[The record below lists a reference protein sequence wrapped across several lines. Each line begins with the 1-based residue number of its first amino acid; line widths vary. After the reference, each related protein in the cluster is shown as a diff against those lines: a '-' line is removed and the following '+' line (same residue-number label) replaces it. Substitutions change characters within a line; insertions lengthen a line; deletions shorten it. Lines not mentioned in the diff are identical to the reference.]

1 MKEKTNNYGETSQQQ
16 DEEVEILR
24 GFAKEV
30 KTGNPAS
37 PSAMELVKRWQTY
50 HDRYHHGCD
59 DQKLRSL
66 SYRYFVE
73 PHSHRMMNTYGD
85 GTARFIS
92 EAIDAYLEQKGSSL

>member
-1 MKEKTNNYGETSQQQ
+1 MKELTNQYGETPQQKA
-16 DEEVEILR
+16 EEVEILR

-30 KTGNPAS
+30 QTGNPAS
-37 PSAMELVKRWQTY
+37 PAAMELVKRWQAH
-50 HDRYHHGCD
+50 HDRYHNGCD

-73 PHSHRMMNTYGD
+73 PHSHRMMNTYGE

-92 EAIDAYLEQKGSSL
+92 EAIDAYLEEKQSSL